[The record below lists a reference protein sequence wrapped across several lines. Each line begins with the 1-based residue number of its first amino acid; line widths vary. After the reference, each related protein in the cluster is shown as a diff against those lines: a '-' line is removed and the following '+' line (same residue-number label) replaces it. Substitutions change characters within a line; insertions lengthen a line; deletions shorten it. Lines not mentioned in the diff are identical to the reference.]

1 MLRRYPVSAVLQ
13 QLIESEFMSY
23 RQSPNLTMNGLKSH
37 SSQRGIGQWW
47 MILTIGIMVGFVFG
61 FILFLSRLPNDNYTL
76 VETER
81 GIEQVEG
88 TDAEQFAFY
97 DKLSDSDSLVPNAEA
112 DDLPAFNRSNNA
124 GKFGAAVNERPSAVK
139 IADELTVGAEVA
151 PVVAPVEIAAAG
163 GAGVVGSAAVVSG
176 VNGSVN
182 SSRTSSGLNTRSTQT
197 VVKRTTNSAS
207 TFYYLQAGAF
217 AKADDA
223 NRLQRRLVRSGMD
236 AFINNIAIQGKQ
248 WHRVRLGPF
257 YDSQSLYSAQNR
269 LGRNGI
275 SYLVVKV
282 QKG

>member
-1 MLRRYPVSAVLQ
+1 M
-13 QLIESEFMSY
+13 
-23 RQSPNLTMNGLKSH
+23 PNLTMPKLTMNGFKSH

-47 MILTIGIMVGFVFG
+47 MVLTIGIMVGFVFG

-88 TDAEQFAFY
+88 ADADQFAFY
-97 DKLSDSDSLVPNAEA
+97 DRLSDSDSLVPNADA
-112 DDLPAFNRSNNA
+112 DDLPAFNRSTNA
-124 GKFGAAVNERPSAVK
+124 GKYGAADNERPSAVK
-139 IADELTVGAEVA
+139 IADELTVGAD
-151 PVVAPVEIAAAG
+151 VAPVEIAAAG
-163 GAGVVGSAAVVSG
+163 GAGVVGSAAVVG
-176 VNGSVN
+176 RANGGGNSLPGGSNVN
-182 SSRTSSGLNTRSTQT
+182 SSSQT
-197 VVKRTTNSAS
+197 VIKRTANAAS

-217 AKADDA
+217 AKVDDA
-223 NRLQRRLVRSGMD
+223 NRLQRRLVQSGMD

>member
-1 MLRRYPVSAVLQ
+1 
-13 QLIESEFMSY
+13 
-23 RQSPNLTMNGLKSH
+23 MNGLKSR
-37 SSQRGIGQWW
+37 SSQRGVGQWW
-47 MILTIGIMVGFVFG
+47 MVLTIGVMVGFVFG

-88 TDAEQFAFY
+88 AAADQFAFY
-97 DKLSDSDSLVPNAEA
+97 DRLSDSDSLVPNAEA
-112 DDLPAFNRSNNA
+112 DEMPAFNRSSNA
-124 GKFGAAVNERPSAVK
+124 GKYGAGVNERPSAVK
-139 IADELTVGAEVA
+139 IADELTVGAD
-151 PVVAPVEIAAAG
+151 VAPVEIAAVG
-163 GAGVVGSAAVVSG
+163 GAGVVGSAAVLSSG
-176 VNGSVN
+176 AN
-182 SSRTSSGLNTRSTQT
+182 SSKASSGQNVGSGQT
-197 VVKRTTNSAS
+197 VVKRTANTAS

-223 NRLQRRLVRSGMD
+223 NRLQRRLVQSGMD
-236 AFINNIAIQGKQ
+236 AFINKIAIQGKQ

-269 LGRNGI
+269 LGRSGV

>member
-1 MLRRYPVSAVLQ
+1 
-13 QLIESEFMSY
+13 MSY